1 MELSR
6 LLFRSR
12 AVIPLEAVAMS
23 GIGLARYPAV
33 LAIEVRPA
41 RGLVHR
47 ILGHVVTVLPVRE
60 YQVREAVE
68 DQNIAEGIDGEDSMA
83 DAADAVHEDHDAQLL
98 AGVAQVAQDE
108 ELGDGVVLAVA
119 GALHELLRRRP
130 ELADA
135 VELAVELVGPAV
147 EVAVDRLR
155 HLEQIVSAS

>member
-1 MELSR
+1 
-6 LLFRSR
+6 
-12 AVIPLEAVAMS
+12 MS

-83 DAADAVHEDHDAQLL
+83 DAADAVHEGHDAQLL
-98 AGVAQVAQDE
+98 AGVAQRSE
-108 ELGDGVVLAVA
+108 EHTSELQSLMRISYAVFC
-119 GALHELLRRRP
+119 LKKKNNS
-130 ELADA
+130 D
-135 VELAVELVGPAV
+135 
-147 EVAVDRLR
+147 
-155 HLEQIVSAS
+155 IT